1 MKISF
6 LVPST
11 TSNRDW
17 KCIQETY
24 LFQILFNGLEK
35 QKFEGYDITVY
46 VGYNI
51 DDAIYSIDDE
61 RMKCDAIFTKFKIVW
76 IPMTDDTKGKPT
88 WIWNRLG
95 EQAIEDGFE
104 YLKLLGDDIQL
115 PKDSGW
121 LGCFVN
127 KLKKN
132 NNIGFSAGWSNNN
145 AIPTQFL
152 VHKSHYEIFGFF
164 YPPAIHNYF
173 CDDWMYGIY
182 PEKYRNWL
190 KQFSLLNLGGNPRY
204 IPKDDKKLCELLIK
218 RYRPKLNRHLQKIN
232 E

>member
-1 MKISF
+1 
-6 LVPST
+6 
-11 TSNRDW
+11 
-17 KCIQETY
+17 
-24 LFQILFNGLEK
+24 
-35 QKFEGYDITVY
+35 
-46 VGYNI
+46 
-51 DDAIYSIDDE
+51 
-61 RMKCDAIFTKFKIVW
+61 
-76 IPMTDDTKGKPT
+76 MTDDTKGKPT

-164 YPPAIHNYF
+164 YPPPIHNYF

-218 RYRPKLNRHLQKIN
+218 RYRPKLNRFLQKIN